1 MLIKNKL
8 LIILNYYN
16 NIYNIINYNIIDN
29 KLLIYLKNSQI
40 DITIE
45 NGDIIKYITTKA
57 NIIKKYNNK
66 IEYIENRKQHRR
78 IYIKPFISNRILKSE
93 TKKTVVK
100 DYYKDYIWLFFR
112 YKKKDELA
120 CYKKRIKIEYINN
133 EIHNTI
139 TNTILVASFTSDDF
153 LGQATELQ
161 ENAAQ
166 FNSSGE
172 SEYGYFSTYRT
183 ANRDQT
189 AYILKN
195 DFVGENFRIV
205 LVFIKYL
212 ISLEQLIK

>member
-1 MLIKNKL
+1 MRSQKLNIYIIYIICYVMLIKNKL

-16 NIYNIINYNIIDN
+16 NIYNIINYNIIYN

-139 TNTILVASFTSDDF
+139 TNYIIFDNDEPYDIKRRPMFLFNFKYKCILFA
-153 LGQATELQ
+153 
-161 ENAAQ
+161 
-166 FNSSGE
+166 
-172 SEYGYFSTYRT
+172 
-183 ANRDQT
+183 
-189 AYILKN
+189 
-195 DFVGENFRIV
+195 
-205 LVFIKYL
+205 
-212 ISLEQLIK
+212 